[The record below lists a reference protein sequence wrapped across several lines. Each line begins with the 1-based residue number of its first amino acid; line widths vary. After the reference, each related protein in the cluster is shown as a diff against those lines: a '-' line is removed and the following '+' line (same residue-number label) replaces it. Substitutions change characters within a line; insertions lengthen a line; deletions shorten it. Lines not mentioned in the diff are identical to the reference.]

1 MEAAGIGQ
9 WGRAALA
16 TASIAVIGLLFLPVI
31 TRSDDFPLSTQPM
44 FAAAREPLAE
54 FVTARAFDAEGA
66 AIDLSIEQI
75 AQTDDPLVAERVL
88 ADAVSNGELRE
99 LCSDIATRVVG
110 EADSVEVIS
119 VVRDLDEP
127 DSGAGLVNLEVL
139 ERCNVQ

>member
-99 LCSDIATRVVG
+99 LCSDLSLIH
-110 EADSVEVIS
+110 I
-119 VVRDLDEP
+119 
-127 DSGAGLVNLEVL
+127 
-139 ERCNVQ
+139 